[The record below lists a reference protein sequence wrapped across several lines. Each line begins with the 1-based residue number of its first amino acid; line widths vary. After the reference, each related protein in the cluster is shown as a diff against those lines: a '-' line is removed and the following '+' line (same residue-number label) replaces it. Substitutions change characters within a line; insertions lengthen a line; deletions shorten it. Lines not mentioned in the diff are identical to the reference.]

1 MKFICRSLMGLK
13 VKCAK
18 NHVVM
23 LLLFHGFLCILADE
37 RYLHLRMEGV
47 LL

>member
-1 MKFICRSLMGLK
+1 MGLK
-13 VKCAK
+13 VKFAK
-18 NHVVM
+18 DHVVM

-37 RYLHLRMEGV
+37 RYLYLRMAGG